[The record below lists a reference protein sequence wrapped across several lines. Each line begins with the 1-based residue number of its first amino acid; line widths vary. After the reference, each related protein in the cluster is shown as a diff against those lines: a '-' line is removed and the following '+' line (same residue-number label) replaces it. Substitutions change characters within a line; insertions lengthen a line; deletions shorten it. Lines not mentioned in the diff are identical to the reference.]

1 MSFQF
6 VDHNVL
12 ALPIIEIADIQIH
25 SEYKYYG
32 NTSWR
37 EGKSPVSGTIE
48 SKDAELEVGDYKF
61 TRIIR
66 LSIQVKKGDSGALLI
81 SQDGRA
87 IGIAFASVGRFGF
100 AIPIENII
108 NSFEID
114 LYFFLNFMLGYTYVC
129 IFISYIYIY
138 IFIYFIY

>member
-25 SEYKYYG
+25 SEYIYYG
-32 NTSWR
+32 NTSWS
-37 EGKSPVSGTIE
+37 EGNSPVSGAIE
-48 SKDAELEVGDYKF
+48 SKNAELTVGGYTF
-61 TRIIR
+61 SSVIR
-66 LSIQVKKGDSGALLI
+66 LSKPVKKGDSGALLI

-108 NSFEID
+108 NNLEID
-114 LYFFLNFMLGYTYVC
+114 LA
-129 IFISYIYIY
+129 IA
-138 IFIYFIY
+138 

>member
-37 EGKSPVSGTIE
+37 EGKSPVTGTIE

-66 LSIQVKKGDSGALLI
+66 LSIPVKKGDSGALLI

-100 AIPIENII
+100 AIPIESII
-108 NSFEID
+108 NNLEID
-114 LYFFLNFMLGYTYVC
+114 LAIV
-129 IFISYIYIY
+129 
-138 IFIYFIY
+138 